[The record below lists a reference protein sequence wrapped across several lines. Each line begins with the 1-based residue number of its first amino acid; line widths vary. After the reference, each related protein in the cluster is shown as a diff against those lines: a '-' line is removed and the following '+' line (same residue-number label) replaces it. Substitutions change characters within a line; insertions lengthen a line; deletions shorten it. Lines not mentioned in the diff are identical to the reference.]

1 MRSRRA
7 ATTPAE
13 RIAAGEALAA
23 QLAGLPGFDA
33 AARIAGYV
41 AVGGELPLAHVAQ
54 ACLARG
60 QQWFLPTLVG
70 ESGLMRF
77 ARWHPGT
84 PMAPNRYAIPEPV
97 VPADELLEARD
108 LDVVLVP
115 LVAFDRLG
123 QRLGSGGGF
132 YDRTFAF
139 LGGRR
144 RPDRP
149 LLVGIGW
156 AFQEAEL
163 AAEPWDIAV
172 DWIATERELIQCHA

>member
-7 ATTPAE
+7 ATTPAQ
-13 RIAAGEALAA
+13 RAAASEALAGR
-23 QLAGLPGFDA
+23 LAGMPGFDVA
-33 AARIAGYV
+33 ATVAGYG
-41 AVGGELPLAHVAQ
+41 AVGGEVPLAHVAH

-60 QQWFLPTLVG
+60 QRWFLPTLVG
-70 ESGLMRF
+70 DSGLMRF
-77 ARWHPGT
+77 APWHPAT
-84 PMAPNRYAIPEPV
+84 RMAPNRYAIPEPV
-97 VPADELLEARD
+97 VPAGELLDASD

-115 LVAFDRLG
+115 LIAFDRFG

-149 LLVGIGW
+149 VLVGIGW

-163 AAEPWDIAV
+163 AAEPWDVAV
-172 DWIATERELIQCHA
+172 DWIATERELIRCHA